1 METAIW
7 TRCRNVHQH
16 VGRHLEEFCPGIS
29 GTGRSVK
36 THQMVTERELTERRR
51 DKRTNQSKDSREDG
65 GGGGRN
71 TH

>member
-1 METAIW
+1 MFTSMWGGIWRSFVLGFQVLAVLYRMLQME
-7 TRCRNVHQH
+7 
-16 VGRHLEEFCPGIS
+16 
-29 GTGRSVK
+29 VK